1 MPILFKKTQRLE
13 NQIDD
18 YLDMV
23 IRGGLLF
30 KEGVKYFLAG
40 NQDEFEDRLQ
50 SIDSLESEADLL
62 RREIENSL
70 YKETLI
76 PEERGDVLGI
86 IENTDKMLNV
96 SAETL
101 INFSVEIP
109 FIPDKYK
116 NQIQDLCNASVA
128 AIDELIAAIRAYF
141 RDVNRVRDGVNKV
154 MFYEKEADKIA
165 DRIKRAIFQSG
176 EFENFS
182 RKLHLRDFIE
192 DIENISD
199 TAEEVCDRL
208 SIAAIKR
215 TI

>member
-30 KEGVKYFLAG
+30 KEGVKYFLAD
-40 NQDEFEDRLQ
+40 NRDEFEDRLRN
-50 SIDSLESEADLL
+50 IDNLESDADLL

-101 INFSVEIP
+101 INFSVEDP
-109 FIPDKYK
+109 FIPEKYK
-116 NQIQDLCNASVA
+116 SRIQDLSNASVS

-165 DRIKRAIFQSG
+165 DRIKRAIFQSE

-182 RKLHLRDFIE
+182 RKLHLKDFIE

>member
-30 KEGVKYFLAG
+30 KEGVKYFLNG
-40 NQDEFEDRLQ
+40 SRDEFEDRLRN
-50 SIDSLESEADLL
+50 IDTLESDADLL

-101 INFSVEIP
+101 MNFSVEDP
-109 FIPDKYK
+109 FIPEQYK
-116 NQIQDLCNASVA
+116 SQISDLCSSSVS

-165 DRIKRAIFQSG
+165 DRIKRAIFQSE

-182 RKLHLRDFIE
+182 RKLHLKDFIE